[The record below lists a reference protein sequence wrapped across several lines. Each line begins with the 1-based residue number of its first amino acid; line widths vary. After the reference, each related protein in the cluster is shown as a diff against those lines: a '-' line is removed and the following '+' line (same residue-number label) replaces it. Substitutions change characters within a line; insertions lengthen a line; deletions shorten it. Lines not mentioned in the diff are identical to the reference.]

1 MGQNIWPTDCLYK
14 RKHMFAAP
22 EREAMPLPLDSFK
35 RVTENSPAAIAV
47 CTPEHDILWVNQTH
61 TELFGHHPAAKT
73 ARNCTEFVHPE
84 DWDAFS
90 RASQQLLSCP
100 SRPVSWDSRVVRPAG
115 SYRWVEN
122 TLCAE
127 SGVGIVLYQHD
138 IHARKTAELE
148 SALRA
153 SGLAA
158 ANERLREFALGA
170 AHDLREPLRAIAAC
184 TELLVR
190 RAKPSGSS
198 SELVTFI
205 TSGVARMS
213 ALIDD
218 MLSFATTG
226 AQQLPGPVNLEAA
239 VGLATQDLR
248 PEMLRTAASVVVGCL
263 PTVMGVEIHFVRI
276 FQNLIANAIK
286 YRGSQPIMIEITA
299 EFAVAECVVAV
310 RDNGLGIGVEH
321 QAEIFLPFK
330 RVGNSDAPGSGLGL
344 ALTKKIVERFGGA
357 IWVQSELGS
366 GSTFFFSIPAAS
378 SNASRTKVQ
387 GA

>member
-1 MGQNIWPTDCLYK
+1 
-14 RKHMFAAP
+14 
-22 EREAMPLPLDSFK
+22 MPLPLDSFK
-35 RVTENSPAAIAV
+35 RVTENSPTAIAV
-47 CTPEHDILWVNQTH
+47 CTREHEIVWVNQTH
-61 TELFGHHPAAKT
+61 TELFGYHPAARTVRKW
-73 ARNCTEFVHPE
+73 TESVHPE
-84 DWDAFS
+84 DREAFS

-100 SRPVSWDSRVVRPAG
+100 SRPVSWDSRVVGPAG

-122 TLCAE
+122 TLRAE

-138 IHARKTAELE
+138 IHARKSAELE
-148 SALRA
+148 SELRA
-153 SGLAA
+153 SELAV
-158 ANERLREFALGA
+158 ANERLSEFAFGA
-170 AHDLREPLRAIAAC
+170 AHDLREPLRAVAAC

-190 RAKPSGSS
+190 GAKPSGNS
-198 SELVTFI
+198 SELAALI

-226 AQQLPGPVNLEAA
+226 AQPLAGPVNLEAA
-239 VGLATQDLR
+239 VRLATQDLQ
-248 PEMLRTAASVVVGCL
+248 PELLRTAASVVVGCL
-263 PTVMGVEIHFVRI
+263 PTVVGVEIQFVRI

-286 YRGSQPIMIEITA
+286 YRGNRPITIEITA
-299 EFAVAECVVAV
+299 EFAAAECVVAV

-321 QAEIFLPFK
+321 QAEIFLPFR

-366 GSTFFFSIPAAS
+366 GSTFFFSIPATS

-387 GA
+387 AA

>member
-1 MGQNIWPTDCLYK
+1 MYAQTRNPVGESNSHGAFRL
-14 RKHMFAAP
+14 
-22 EREAMPLPLDSFK
+22 LPRSK
-35 RVTENSPAAIAV
+35 A
-47 CTPEHDILWVNQTH
+47 
-61 TELFGHHPAAKT
+61 

-84 DWDAFS
+84 DRDAFS

-138 IHARKTAELE
+138 IHARKMAELE

-153 SGLAA
+153 SELAA
-158 ANERLREFALGA
+158 ENERLREFALGA
-170 AHDLREPLRAIAAC
+170 AHDLREPLRAVAAC

-190 RAKPSGSS
+190 GTKPSGSS
-198 SELVTFI
+198 SELATFI
-205 TSGVARMS
+205 ISGVARMS

-218 MLSFATTG
+218 MLSFVTTD
-226 AQQLPGPVNLEAA
+226 AQPLPGPVNLGAA
-239 VGLATQDLR
+239 VGLATQDLQ
-248 PEMLRTAASVVVGCL
+248 PEMLRTAARVVVGCL
-263 PTVMGVEIHFVRI
+263 PTVMGVEIQFVRI
-276 FQNLIANAIK
+276 FRNLIANAIK
-286 YRGSQPIMIEITA
+286 YRGDQPITIEITA
-299 EFAVAECVVAV
+299 EFAAAECVVAV

-344 ALTKKIVERFGGA
+344 ALTKKDRRTLRWRYLGA
-357 IWVQSELGS
+357 I
-366 GSTFFFSIPAAS
+366 
-378 SNASRTKVQ
+378 
-387 GA
+387 

>member
-1 MGQNIWPTDCLYK
+1 M
-14 RKHMFAAP
+14 
-22 EREAMPLPLDSFK
+22 
-35 RVTENSPAAIAV
+35 
-47 CTPEHDILWVNQTH
+47 
-61 TELFGHHPAAKT
+61 
-73 ARNCTEFVHPE
+73 
-84 DWDAFS
+84 
-90 RASQQLLSCP
+90 
-100 SRPVSWDSRVVRPAG
+100 SWDSRVVGPTG

-153 SGLAA
+153 SELAD

-190 RAKPSGSS
+190 GAMPSGNSS
-198 SELVTFI
+198 QLATFI

-226 AQQLPGPVNLEAA
+226 TQPLPGPVNLEAA
-239 VGLATQDLR
+239 VGLATQDLQL
-248 PEMLRTAASVVVGCL
+248 EMLRTAAKVVVGCL
-263 PTVMGVEIHFVRI
+263 PTVMGVEIQFVRI

-286 YRGSQPIMIEITA
+286 YRGEQPITIEITA
-299 EFAVAECVVAV
+299 EFAAAECVVTV
-310 RDNGLGIGVEH
+310 RDNGVGIGVEH
-321 QAEIFLPFK
+321 QAEIFLPFN
-330 RVGNSDAPGSGLGL
+330 RVGNSEAPGSGLGL
-344 ALTKKIVERFGGA
+344 ALTKKIVERFGGS

-378 SNASRTKVQ
+378 SNPNRTKI
-387 GA
+387 

>member
-1 MGQNIWPTDCLYK
+1 
-14 RKHMFAAP
+14 MFAAP

-35 RVTENSPAAIAV
+35 RVTESSPAAIAV
-47 CTPEHDILWVNQTH
+47 CTPEHEILWVNHTH

-122 TLCAE
+122 TLCAD

-153 SGLAA
+153 SELAA

-263 PTVMGVEIHFVRI
+263 PTVMGVEIQFVRI

-286 YRGSQPIMIEITA
+286 YRGNQPIMIEITA